1 MENLREID
9 RLGYKFY
16 FNYTITGLP
25 KIFES
30 NVVGTDIAIDTMK
43 RLSRMFS
50 PRHINWRYDPILI
63 SDLTDRRFHLENFSR
78 LASIFEG
85 HVERCIFSF
94 PMLYGKVKR
103 SFAKFEG
110 MHGIKIFD
118 PDLETRISLA
128 CELAEI
134 AEGHG
139 IKMITCCGDYLIGG
153 KIEKAHCVDGK
164 LIEELFPGVG
174 FSGRRKPSRKECG
187 CTESTDIGAYDTCP
201 HGCVYCYANS
211 RKSDV

>member
-94 PMLYGKVKR
+94 PMLHGKVKR

-174 FSGRRKPSRKECG
+174 FSGRRKPSKKSADAPKARISG
-187 CTESTDIGAYDTCP
+187 RTIHARTDACI
-201 HGCVYCYANS
+201 VMLNS